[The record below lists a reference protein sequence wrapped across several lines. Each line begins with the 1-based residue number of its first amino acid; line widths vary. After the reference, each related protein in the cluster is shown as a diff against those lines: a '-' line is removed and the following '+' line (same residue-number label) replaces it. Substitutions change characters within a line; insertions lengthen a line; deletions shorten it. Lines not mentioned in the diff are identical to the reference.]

1 MGLTSDIL
9 SFAKKA
15 LSASE
20 GVIVEVRTEV
30 SDSIINKTPLDT
42 GYARGNWQASIG
54 QPILSE
60 VTRYDR
66 EAGFAPTSGSGI
78 AFDEAEDIAKRDVDK
93 DFYLTN
99 NAEYIRNLEFYSG
112 SKQAPHGMV
121 RITIADF
128 PNIVEKAIR
137 NNRK

>member
-1 MGLTSDIL
+1 METVVVETRFECSD
-9 SFAKKA
+9 
-15 LSASE
+15 
-20 GVIVEVRTEV
+20 R
-30 SDSIINKTPLDT
+30 IINSTPVYT

-66 EAGFAPTSGSGI
+66 EAGFAPTSGRGI
-78 AFDEAEDIAKRDVDK
+78 AFDEAEDTEKKDVDK

-99 NAEYIRNLEFYSG
+99 NAEYIRNLEFYGG

-128 PNIVEKAIR
+128 QNIVDKAIR
-137 NNRK
+137 NNKK